1 MNKRERILVVAMSV
15 ALVAGALSVV
25 SDLSKRKSG
34 KTGKPG
40 SRSLDLGVQ
49 AFADAQR
56 AALAAVRLTPGE
68 KTALDRATGTWAES
82 PFIDRVGGIRTGEG
96 AVSEFRYTGFMRF
109 GDNRLAIVNGREY
122 RTGET
127 ITATD
132 FIVETI
138 EPDQVILA
146 AGKGRRVTVPL
157 QTATARRNTP

>member
-1 MNKRERILVVAMSV
+1 MNKRERILLVVMSV
-15 ALVAGALSVV
+15 ALVAGGLSVV

-34 KTGKPG
+34 KAG
-40 SRSLDLGVQ
+40 SRAVDLGVR
-49 AFADAQR
+49 AFADTQR

-68 KTALDRATGTWAES
+68 KSALDRAAGTWAES

-96 AVSEFRYTGFMRF
+96 AVSEFRYTGFMQF
-109 GDNRLAIVNGREY
+109 GESRLAIVNGREY

-138 EPDQVILA
+138 EPNQVILV
-146 AGKGRRVTVPL
+146 AGKGRRVTIPL
-157 QTATARRNTP
+157 QTANARRNTP

>member
-15 ALVAGALSVV
+15 ALVAGGLSVV

-34 KTGKPG
+34 KTGKAG
-40 SRSLDLGVQ
+40 SRTLDLGVQ
-49 AFADAQR
+49 AFADTQR
-56 AALAAVRLTPGE
+56 AALSAVRLTPGE
-68 KTALDRATGTWAES
+68 KSALDRAAGPWAES
-82 PFIDRVGGIRTGEG
+82 PFIDRVGGIRAGAG
-96 AVSEFRYTGFMRF
+96 AVSEFRYTGFMQF
-109 GDNRLAIVNGREY
+109 GESRLAIVNGREY

-138 EPDQVILA
+138 EPSQVILV

-157 QTATARRNTP
+157 QTANARRNIP